1 MAEISNK
8 QKIDAI
14 LELAKGL
21 DLGSLAGLSTYF
33 THCYDEK
40 EYERYGTEN
49 THEAMVE
56 KARSGR
62 IEAYN
67 FLTNICKD

>member
-21 DLGSLAGLSTYF
+21 DIKDYIALVDHLNQLALQKLAQRLETRP
-33 THCYDEK
+33 D
-40 EYERYGTEN
+40 
-49 THEAMVE
+49 
-56 KARSGR
+56 
-62 IEAYN
+62 
-67 FLTNICKD
+67 ICKD